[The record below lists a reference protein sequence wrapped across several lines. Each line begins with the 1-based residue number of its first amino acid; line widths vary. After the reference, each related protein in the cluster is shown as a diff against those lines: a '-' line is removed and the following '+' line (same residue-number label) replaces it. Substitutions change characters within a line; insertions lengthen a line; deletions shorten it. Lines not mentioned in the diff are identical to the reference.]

1 MTHWIKNRLTRFL
14 RPSTRHAAPSNRFRP
29 SMIALEDRTV
39 PSGADL
45 FANAT
50 VINGSF
56 YSDDSDNSGATGE
69 TQQIGP
75 TLYDEADL
83 SHANGDINSLWWQ
96 WTAPSSGLY
105 EINTFGSSVDTVL
118 AVYSGTD
125 FSNLSEEAFN
135 DDDLIGNDGVT
146 QSRVQFMAT
155 AGVNYHIAIDG
166 FLSDTGFIALNLGG
180 EPANDD
186 FANAT
191 VVTGGTVS
199 GSNVQA
205 TFEVGEPTNGI
216 SDDGSDG
223 DFTDDGNTVWWSWTP
238 TTTAQATI
246 TTAGSSL
253 DTLLAVYTGTAFNN
267 LQLTAFNDDVNFPS
281 DLTSSVTFNSDAG
294 TTYWI
299 AVDGFLHFT
308 GEIVLNI
315 PNEATNTPPVV
326 NDQSFSVNENSGNG
340 TVVGTVVATDSD
352 AGQTLTYSIQS
363 GNTGG
368 AFAINSSTG
377 QITVANSAALNFE
390 ATPWF
395 SLGVMVQDNGTPVG
409 SDSATITINLNDM
422 NEAPD
427 LGPATFSLAEN
438 TPNGVVVGSATA
450 TDVDAGQTLTY
461 SIQSGNT
468 GGAFAINSS
477 TGQITVAN
485 SATLN
490 YEALT
495 SFALTVQVLDNG
507 SPQLSDT
514 ATVTVN
520 LTNVNEAPTAGPAGP
535 FSLAENSA
543 NGTNVGTPVPSSD
556 PDAGD
561 TLTYSITGGNTNG
574 AFAINP
580 TTGQITVA
588 NTAAVDFETTPVF
601 NLTVRVTD
609 AGSLSTTTSVTINL
623 TDVNDQTPT
632 QKFVNL
638 NNLVITLR
646 NSGDLNN
653 MQANKLL
660 KDLDAAQKAYNKG
673 NIALAESNLQLFI
686 NKVQGYINTNVLTSA
701 EGQPLINAAQDLIDS
716 I

>member
-1 MTHWIKNRLTRFL
+1 MTHWIKNRLSRLL
-14 RPSTRHAAPSNRFRP
+14 RPTTSCATPTTRFRP

-50 VINGSF
+50 VISGAF
-56 YSDDSDNSGATGE
+56 YSDASDNTGATGE
-69 TQQIGP
+69 TQQIGL
-75 TLYDEADL
+75 TVYDEADL
-83 SHANGDINSLWWQ
+83 VHANGDINSLWWQ
-96 WTAPSSGLY
+96 WTAPSSGQY
-105 EINTFGSSVDTVL
+105 EINTFGSSIDTVL

-125 FSNLSEEAFN
+125 FSNLVEEASN

-191 VVTGGTVS
+191 VVTGGTVT

-223 DFTDDGNTVWWSWTP
+223 NSTDDGNTVWWSWMP

-281 DLTSSVTFNSDAG
+281 DLTSSVTFNANAG

-326 NDQSFSVNENSGNG
+326 NDQSFSVNENSVNG

-352 AGQTLTYSIQS
+352 VGQTLTYSIVSGNTGGAFAINGSTGQITVANAAVLNFEATPSFSLGVMVQDNGTPVGSDNATITINLNDVNEAPDVSPATFSLAENTANGVVVGTVSAADVDAGQTLTYSITG

-377 QITVANSAALNFE
+377 QITVADTS
-390 ATPWF
+390 
-395 SLGVMVQDNGTPVG
+395 V
-409 SDSATITINLNDM
+409 
-422 NEAPD
+422 
-427 LGPATFSLAEN
+427 
-438 TPNGVVVGSATA
+438 
-450 TDVDAGQTLTY
+450 
-461 SIQSGNT
+461 
-468 GGAFAINSS
+468 
-477 TGQITVAN
+477 
-485 SATLN
+485 LN
-490 YEALT
+490 YEAIT
-495 SFALTVQVLDNG
+495 SFALTVHVIDNG
-507 SPQLSDT
+507 SPQLSDD
-514 ATVTVN
+514 AAVTVN
-520 LTNVNEAPTAGPAGP
+520 LSNVNEAPTVGPAGP
-535 FSLAENSA
+535 FTLAENSA

-556 PDAGD
+556 VDVGD
-561 TLTYSITGGNTNG
+561 TRTYSITGGNTNG

-580 TTGQITVA
+580 STGQITVA
-588 NTAAVDFETTPVF
+588 NSAAVDFETTPIF

-609 AGSLSTTTSVTINL
+609 AGALSATTSVTINL
-623 TDVNDQTPT
+623 TDVNEQTPT

-638 NNLVITLR
+638 NNMVISLR

-701 EGQPLINAAQDLIDS
+701 EGQPLIDAAQDLINS